1 MFTHEVL
8 STLNELEISIYN
20 YIVKNQEKI
29 ATMKI
34 RELADEAH
42 VSTATILRFCKKIGC
57 EGYSDFKLKYTEY
70 LKNEQKYSIYDNETN
85 LKNLTAW
92 VASSEYTECIDHA
105 YEMLKNASRIIFL
118 GVGSSGVLGKY
129 GARYFCNVGRFSLY
143 VDDPFLPILQDCPES
158 TVAIAISESGY
169 TRETIHLTSQ
179 MKEHGIRILTIT
191 NNGASTL
198 AKISDYNIVYHVPEM
213 TVNSTNITT
222 SLPVIYILEDLA
234 MRFHHDRMEKL
245 KEEERCKPAEEAD

>member
-20 YIVKNQEKI
+20 YIVQNQDRI

-34 RELADEAH
+34 RELAEEAH
-42 VSTATILRFCKKIGC
+42 VSTATVLRFCKKIGC
-57 EGYSDFKLKYTEY
+57 EGYSDFKLQYKEY
-70 LKNEQKYSIYDNETN
+70 LKNEQKYAMNDNEAN
-85 LKNLTAW
+85 LKNLAAW
-92 VASSEYTECIDHA
+92 VASPEYTECIDHA
-105 YEMLKNASRIIFL
+105 YEMLKDASRIIFM

-191 NNGASTL
+191 NNAVSTL
-198 AKISDYNIVYHVPEM
+198 AKISDYNIVYNVPEI
-213 TVNSTNITT
+213 TVNATNITT

-234 MRFHHDRMEKL
+234 MRFHNDRMEKL
-245 KEEERCKPAEEAD
+245 KKEDQCRSEENE